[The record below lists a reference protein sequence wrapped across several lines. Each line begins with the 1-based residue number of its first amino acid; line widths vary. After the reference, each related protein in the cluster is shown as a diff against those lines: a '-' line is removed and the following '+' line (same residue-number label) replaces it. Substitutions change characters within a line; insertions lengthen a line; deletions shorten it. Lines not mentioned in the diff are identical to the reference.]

1 MWRMGDVFNHDWLSI
16 CLCYMCV
23 MHLCHRCA
31 VMVQKPTCWS
41 SSLPDRSIHLCYKYI
56 LNLCLASL
64 PHSSICLC
72 KCKCAVV
79 SQKKQHMLGEVSIHQ
94 TTVHI
99 FFFSSMSFT
108 SVITVMS
115 LPRNSSI
122 HLGYKCVMWLCDT
135 GVLWLYGDKPSD
147 IPKFAWQQC
156 GETGLHCGVCGQP
169 CGGKHGCGFKGILTF
184 MHFAVLFRGK
194 GWWSC
199 VARQ

>member
-1 MWRMGDVFNHDWLSI
+1 M
-16 CLCYMCV
+16 
-23 MHLCHRCA
+23 
-31 VMVQKPTCWS
+31 
-41 SSLPDRSIHLCYKYI
+41 
-56 LNLCLASL
+56 
-64 PHSSICLC
+64 SSIMTGSVYACVTCVSCICVTGVLSWYRNQPVEVPVYQTEVFTC
-72 KCKCAVV
+72 VTSIFWTCVWPVYHTAVYACV
-79 SQKKQHMLGEVSIHQ
+79 SANVLLFHKKKKHMLGEVSIHQ

-169 CGGKHGCGFKGILTF
+169 CGG
-184 MHFAVLFRGK
+184 
-194 GWWSC
+194 
-199 VARQ
+199 